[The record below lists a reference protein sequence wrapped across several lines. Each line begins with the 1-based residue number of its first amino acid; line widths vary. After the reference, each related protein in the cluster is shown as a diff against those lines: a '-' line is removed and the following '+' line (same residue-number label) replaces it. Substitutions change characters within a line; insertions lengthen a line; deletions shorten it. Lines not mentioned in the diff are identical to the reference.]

1 MKKSL
6 FIIPLLA
13 LAAVSCSPKEELIFE
28 NSAAERLEISRNNA
42 IEKLTKDGGLWVM
55 EYFANPDEPGYVM
68 LFRFDK
74 NGSVEVSANHK
85 WIGNTFKQE
94 RSLWKVIS
102 DNGTV
107 ISFNSYNNL
116 FHVFSDPNDIT
127 GDFAPTNP
135 ETGKDINETG
145 TGHEG
150 DYEFMI
156 LKDEDEN
163 KMHLLGKKRG
173 YYIYMYRLDSNTNEQ
188 EYLDNLTAKV
198 NVLDSKFKTF
208 IMTDADGAEY
218 EISDLATGIPSQFP
232 RSIYD
237 ENGNLVAEGD
247 AVAQTTSANGIFT
260 YSGFRFAEKYEVQKA
275 GGEEEFEMPEFF
287 WAEDGTL
294 VNTDMGLRIAAP
306 STVEN
311 FNVVSFKWKVDL
323 TSFTGKLLDAYTK
336 AVDAVNAELGTK
348 NKLGDII
355 FDWAADNTAKMSH
368 RLNTSLGSKKCY
380 DYFKVEEAK
389 GTSLTSNLTSANSTA
404 EKYNEQI
411 PALNEFKKMLIG
423 AYDVTTDNPMVPTKV
438 HFALKSDP
446 ASGFDVN
453 LQ

>member
-275 GGEEEFEMPEFF
+275 GGEEEFEMPEFY
-287 WAEDGTL
+287 WAEDGSL
-294 VNTDMGLRIAAP
+294 VNTEMGLRIAAP
-306 STVEN
+306 TAVEN
-311 FNVVSFKWKVDL
+311 LHQVTFKWKID
-323 TSFTGKLLDAYTK
+323 TSSFTGKLLEAYNAACA
-336 AVDAVNAELGTK
+336 AVEAELGTK
-348 NKLGDII
+348 NKLGDIV
-355 FDWAADNTAKMSH
+355 FDWAMNTSNKMSI
-368 RLNTSLGSKKCY
+368 RINSSLGTKKCY
-380 DYFKVEEAK
+380 DYFTIAEAK
-389 GTSLTSNLTSANSTA
+389 GLSMTSTFTDANSTA
-404 EKYNEQI
+404 ERYNEQI
-411 PALNEFKKMLIG
+411 PALKALKALLINSYEVTN
-423 AYDVTTDNPMVPTKV
+423 YDAMTPSKI
-438 HFALKSDP
+438 HFALKSDS
-446 ASGFDVN
+446 ASGFDAN